1 MEYSRFQISQPQLL
15 EVTYIINEDFNNS
28 DNADN
33 IKLEANSVT
42 TVEMLTDDTG
52 AKVIFTLK
60 IFDQEKLSEVPFFM
74 QISMQGFFRWDES
87 MEEEIYKKLLS
98 TNAPAILLSYIRP
111 FVSQLT
117 SAFGYPPLILPLID
131 FTSNEIIE
139 MT

>member
-117 SAFGYPPLILPLID
+117 SASGYPPLILPLID

>member
-1 MEYSRFQISQPQLL
+1 LEYSRFQISQPQLL

-42 TVEMLTDDTG
+42 RVEMLTDDTG

-74 QISMQGFFRWDES
+74 QVSMKGFFRWDES
-87 MEEEIYKKLLS
+87 MDEEIYKKLLR

-117 SAFGYPPLILPLID
+117 SASGYPPLILPLID
-131 FTSNEIIE
+131 FSSNEILEI
-139 MT
+139 T

>member
-42 TVEMLTDDTG
+42 RVEMLTDDTG

-74 QISMQGFFRWDES
+74 QVSMKGFFRWDES
-87 MEEEIYKKLLS
+87 MDEEIYKKLLR

-117 SAFGYPPLILPLID
+117 SASGYPPLILPLID
-131 FTSNEIIE
+131 FSSNEILEI
-139 MT
+139 T